1 MKKERG
7 ITLVALVV
15 TIIVLLILA
24 GVTIGMATSGS
35 GIFCRAKN
43 AANTYRNSVSKEN
56 TALQSYQTEYDNA
69 YNAYVVDA
77 NKQ

>member
-15 TIIVLLILA
+15 TIIVILILA

-35 GIFCRAKN
+35 GIFGRAKN

-56 TALQSYQTEYDNA
+56 TALQSYETEYDNA
-69 YNAYVVDA
+69 YNAYVA
-77 NKQ
+77 APNK

>member
-24 GVTIGMATSGS
+24 GVTIGMATSDT
-35 GIFCRAKN
+35 GIFKRASN
-43 AANTYRNSVSKEN
+43 AADTWNDARAHENS
-56 TALQSYQTEYDNA
+56 ALNSYNAAMQNA
-69 YNAYVVDA
+69 YEEYVQGH
-77 NKQ
+77 NWE